1 MGEADLFIHA
11 IDRTVGAPP
20 VHGNAVRLL
29 RDAAENY
36 PAWLAAIEG
45 ARQYIYFE
53 SYIIHDDDVGH
64 TFADAL
70 IAKAEQGVTV
80 RVIYDWLGA
89 FGKARRGFWR
99 RLEQGGVVVRCYNP
113 PRVLSPLGWLRRD
126 HRKLLSVDG
135 RICFITGL
143 CVGKDWAG
151 DAERGVEPWRDTGV
165 EIRGPAVAAA
175 EQAFA
180 ILWSV
185 MGSPLPAGERLPREQ
200 MSVVGDTT
208 VRIVA
213 TAPGAAGLLRLDQMI
228 AASANRR
235 LWLSDAYFAGI
246 PSYVQGLA
254 SAARDGVDVRLLV
267 PGSSDIAVLRPI
279 SQTSY
284 RPLLEAGVRVF
295 EWKGPMMHAKSA
307 VADGRW
313 ARVGSS
319 NLNISS
325 WLGNHELDAVIP
337 DERFATQM
345 EEMYL
350 ADLENATEIVL
361 PLRRRLR
368 LRGARDP
375 VREHLREHRRGTA
388 TRAAAS
394 ALRMSHTIGDAITD
408 RRPFTSTEGTL
419 IALGGVAFIVLAII
433 AALLP
438 RLITLPLIVLGA
450 WFGIVLL
457 ARAYAMRRMERLNRR
472 Q

>member
-1 MGEADLFIHA
+1 MSEADLFIHA
-11 IDRTVGAPP
+11 VDRTVGAPP
-20 VHGNAVRLL
+20 IHGNAVRLL

-36 PAWLAAIEG
+36 PAWLAAIQH
-45 ARQYIYFE
+45 AQRYIYFE
-53 SYIIHDDDVGH
+53 SYIIHDDEVGR

-70 IAKAEQGVTV
+70 IGKAEQGVSV

-89 FGKARRGFWR
+89 FGKSRPRFWR
-99 RLEQGGVVVRCYNP
+99 RLAQGGVAVRCYNP
-113 PRVLSPLGWLRRD
+113 PHFLSPLGWLRRD

-151 DAERGVEPWRDTGV
+151 DATRGREPWRDTGV

-175 EQAFA
+175 EQTFA
-180 ILWSV
+180 MLWAT
-185 MGSPLPAGERLPREQ
+185 MGAPLPADEPMAIGNTPNA
-200 MSVVGDTT
+200 GDMT
-208 VRIVA
+208 VRVVA
-213 TAPGAAGLLRLDQMI
+213 TTPGAAGLLRLDQMI
-228 AASANRR
+228 AASAHQR

-267 PGSSDIAVLRPI
+267 PGSTDIAVLRPI
-279 SQTSY
+279 SRTGY

-295 EWKGPMMHAKSA
+295 EWKGPMMHAKTA

-337 DERFATQM
+337 DTRFAAQM
-345 EEMYL
+345 EQMYL
-350 ADLENATEIVL
+350 DDLENATEIVL
-361 PLRRRLR
+361 PL
-368 LRGARDP
+368 
-375 VREHLREHRRGTA
+375 HRRVRARGMREYA
-388 TRAAAS
+388 RGSASRAAAS
-394 ALRMSHTIGDAITD
+394 ALRMSHTIGAAITD
-408 RRPFTSTEGTL
+408 RRAFTSTEAAL
-419 IALGGVAFIVLAII
+419 IGWGGVAFLLLALI
-433 AALLP
+433 AAFVPL
-438 RLITLPLIVLGA
+438 LITVPLAVLGV

-457 ARAYAMRRMERLNRR
+457 ARALAMRRREREQRPR
-472 Q
+472 

>member
-1 MGEADLFIHA
+1 MSEADLFIHA

-20 VHGNAVRLL
+20 IHGNAVRLL

-36 PAWLAAIEG
+36 PAWLSAIES
-45 ARQYIYFE
+45 ARHYIYFE
-53 SYIIHDDDVGH
+53 SYIIHDDEVGRI
-64 TFADAL
+64 FADAL

-89 FGKARRGFWR
+89 FGKSTRRFWR
-99 RLEQGGVVVRCYNP
+99 RLEQGGVVVRRYNP
-113 PRVLSPLGWLRRD
+113 PRLLSPLGWLRRD

-151 DAERGVEPWRDTGV
+151 APEQGVPPWRDTGV

-180 ILWSV
+180 ILWSL
-185 MGSPLPAGERLPREQ
+185 MGPPLPVSERLPHEQ
-200 MSVVGDTT
+200 MAVLGDTT
-208 VRIVA
+208 VRVVA
-213 TAPGAAGLLRLDQMI
+213 TTPGVAGLLRLDQMI
-228 AASANRR
+228 AASANHR

-267 PGSSDIAVLRPI
+267 PGSSDIAVMRPI
-279 SQTSY
+279 SQTGY

-295 EWKGPMMHAKSA
+295 EWKGPMMHAKTA
-307 VADGRW
+307 VADSRW

-337 DERFATQM
+337 DERFAAQM
-345 EEMYL
+345 ERMFLE
-350 ADLENATEIVL
+350 DLENSTEIVL

-368 LRGARDP
+368 LRPAR
-375 VREHLREHRRGTA
+375 EYARGGA

-394 ALRMSHTIGDAITD
+394 ALRMSHTIGAAITD

-419 IALGGVAFIVLAII
+419 IGLGGAAFMILAVVS
-433 AALLP
+433 ALLP
-438 RLITLPLIVLGA
+438 RLITIPLTVLSV

-457 ARAYAMRRMERLNRR
+457 ARAYAMRRMERRSRR